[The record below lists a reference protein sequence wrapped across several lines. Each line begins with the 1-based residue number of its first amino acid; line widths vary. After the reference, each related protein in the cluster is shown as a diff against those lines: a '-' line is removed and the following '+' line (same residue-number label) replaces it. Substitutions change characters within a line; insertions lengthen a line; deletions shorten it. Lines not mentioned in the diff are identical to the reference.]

1 MLIGIRWD
9 CTISIMATKTV
20 NKRNVN
26 TDVRFIVN
34 DKGEKVEV
42 VLPVSLFEKLLDE
55 VEELEDIKDFD
66 KAMKTGEWE
75 EFEKVAKRLGL

>member
-1 MLIGIRWD
+1 MIGIRWD

>member
-1 MLIGIRWD
+1 ME
-9 CTISIMATKTV
+9 TKTIKK
-20 NKRNVN
+20 NDPK
-26 TDVRFIVN
+26 TQVRYIVN
-34 DKGEKVEV
+34 DKGEKTEV

-75 EFEKVAKRLGL
+75 DFEKVAKRLGL

>member
-1 MLIGIRWD
+1 
-9 CTISIMATKTV
+9 MATKTV

>member
-1 MLIGIRWD
+1 
-9 CTISIMATKTV
+9 MATKTV
-20 NKRNVN
+20 NKRNVD
-26 TDVRFIVN
+26 TDVRYIVN
-34 DKGEKVEV
+34 DKGEKTEV

-75 EFEKVAKRLGL
+75 DFEKVAKRLGL